1 MTEEI
6 FKAAY
11 SIEHSQMRIAKS
23 LSKMKEAS
31 LCLAKYRVN
40 HGLDAIDPETFDKKW
55 QNLQAEFYK
64 ALETCVV
71 ETSGVEVMS
80 CTKCG
85 AWFVDDSQAPEY
97 VLDGGKNVL
106 CQNCFN
112 KVFPT
117 SRSWDEYI
125 VRSEIQSAKDNYL
138 GALTGTIT
146 IVEAVEMLDTGFKNL
161 TDDELAELA
170 AKVCDDPNALC
181 YYTEA

>member
-1 MTEEI
+1 MTEEV
-6 FKAAY
+6 FTAAY

-64 ALETCVV
+64 ALENCVA

-85 AWFVDDSQAPEY
+85 ACSLMTHKHQSMYWMVAKIYFVKIALIKYFLHRVVGMSTLF
-97 VLDGGKNVL
+97 VLRFNQLKIIILVL
-106 CQNCFN
+106 
-112 KVFPT
+112 
-117 SRSWDEYI
+117 
-125 VRSEIQSAKDNYL
+125 
-138 GALTGTIT
+138 
-146 IVEAVEMLDTGFKNL
+146 
-161 TDDELAELA
+161 
-170 AKVCDDPNALC
+170 
-181 YYTEA
+181 